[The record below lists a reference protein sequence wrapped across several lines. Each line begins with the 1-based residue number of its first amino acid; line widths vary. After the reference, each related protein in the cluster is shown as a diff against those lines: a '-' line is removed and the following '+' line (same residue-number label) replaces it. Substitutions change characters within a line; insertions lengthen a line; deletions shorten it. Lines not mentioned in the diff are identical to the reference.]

1 MFAALWTAPQRSLWT
16 DRCTTAP
23 TRPLGTPTHSEDAR
37 LAFRNDLDTNSHRPG
52 GLLELI
58 HGFGQFWGGVPDLGV
73 ASGGSLSR
81 DVPTLDVVYHR
92 SPPVS

>member
-1 MFAALWTAPQRSLWT
+1 VFAALWTAPQRSLWT

-23 TRPLGTPTHSEDAR
+23 TRPLGTPPHSEDAR

-58 HGFGQFWGGVPDLGV
+58 HGFGQFWGGVPDLAVDLIG
-73 ASGGSLSR
+73 
-81 DVPTLDVVYHR
+81 
-92 SPPVS
+92 